1 MISGPLFLFQPPI
14 TRIFLIFPGRCEDP
28 TVYLRISS
36 GAESQLF
43 LQIVFKIQR
52 IVYNGTM
59 NKKSQLRKLVC
70 VTAHQMLKRC
80 TKLADV
86 SSVSPSQE
94 QLTKGLRSKRQPLN
108 SLRWSIYVFNS
119 VVNTKL
125 LVILSHRRSTSFQI
139 HHELTCTTYLIATEI
154 SNVLITNRRKNK
166 HSRLFF
172 HKR

>member
-14 TRIFLIFPGRCEDP
+14 TRIFLIFPGRSEDP

-70 VTAHQMLKRC
+70 VTAH
-80 TKLADV
+80 
-86 SSVSPSQE
+86 
-94 QLTKGLRSKRQPLN
+94 
-108 SLRWSIYVFNS
+108 
-119 VVNTKL
+119 
-125 LVILSHRRSTSFQI
+125 
-139 HHELTCTTYLIATEI
+139 
-154 SNVLITNRRKNK
+154 
-166 HSRLFF
+166 
-172 HKR
+172 